1 MSQQRTRWIRAL
13 FFVAIAAIAVPAIS
27 LNFGNSPARVEKEH
41 GLRLPLSAKN
51 LECTGN
57 AWMVLDRC
65 AYATFEMDRSDLP
78 AFAAQLIEQ
87 PGAKP
92 PTNYKPRDMKAPWT
106 KHAPLSGQVYK
117 SPTGD
122 FLVVQTFDLA
132 DSRIGVWLFTDWN

>member
-1 MSQQRTRWIRAL
+1 MSQPRTLKISAL
-13 FFVAIAAIAVPAIS
+13 LFVTIAAFSVPIIS

-51 LECTGN
+51 LECAGD

-65 AYATFEMDRSDLP
+65 AYATFEMDRSDLSP
-78 AFAAQLIEQ
+78 FTAQLIEQ
-87 PGAKP
+87 PGAKS
-92 PTNYKPRDMKAPWT
+92 PTDYKPRDMKAPWT
-106 KHAPLSGQVYK
+106 KHAPLSDQVYK

-122 FLVVQTFDLA
+122 FLVVQTFALE